1 MHYCLRL
8 PSLAA
13 KDLKEFVKTG
23 RWEEARE
30 FLNDRTE
37 GCTDQAGDK
46 HGSSPPE
53 YDSHNGFELAR
64 AARLGR
70 ATRAARHTALPAL
83 HPRSWRSARDSH

>member
-23 RWEEARE
+23 CWEEARE

-46 HGSSPPE
+46 QYTQPTDGRQQIEKYATDQAHGTVQLS
-53 YDSHNGFELAR
+53 YLV
-64 AARLGR
+64 
-70 ATRAARHTALPAL
+70 
-83 HPRSWRSARDSH
+83 

>member
-30 FLNDRTE
+30 FLNDRAE

-53 YDSHNGFELAR
+53 YNSHNGFELAR

-70 ATRAARHTALPAL
+70 SHTKQDQRQQGHARHN
-83 HPRSWRSARDSH
+83 RCDQIRR